1 MTGLGLIKNEL
12 KLKQYLKLIDC
23 LLNRFSS
30 LIEGGQGD
38 NLFLSCV
45 GELVLESREFDLLL
59 GTLMADGS
67 RAPGLVDKFGGLV
80 DTVDIIDIVA
90 RDSEEC
96 EDVSF
101 VNFVTFNRFYVIKDQ
116 RPHKYWLLLNLN
128 KEVLFRTNF
137 KK

>member
-1 MTGLGLIKNEL
+1 MKS
-12 KLKQYLKLIDC
+12 KLIW
-23 LLNRFSS
+23 FSS

-90 RDSEEC
+90 RDSEES
-96 EDVSF
+96 EVVSF
-101 VNFVTFNRFYVIKDQ
+101 VDLVTCNRFYGINNKDQ
-116 RPHKYWLLLNLN
+116 RTPYRVSN
-128 KEVLFRTNF
+128 KNSYISI
-137 KK
+137 